1 MWTRNKKKQ
10 EGKEQAQQLCW
21 NFGIDVNIY
30 DAAYVFKQKWE
41 RSKKKAYRDRKKR
54 REHEQLLRERIKDN
68 IERKITKYHGY
79 GDLEIRVDGV
89 PKYFWRRLTK
99 HWEDYIPQ
107 RRRKGFQ
114 EYKKTH
120 RSAVFVESFSRV
132 RLTKRVGVD
141 QNMKITIGKRAA
153 ARAIYNYLDNRMA
166 LTFWY
171 EPFPFPL
178 GWIPS
183 YRGNSNKGRNCKH
196 KTYFLEK

>member
-114 EYKKTH
+114 EYKETH

-153 ARAIYNYLDNRMA
+153 ARAIYNYLDNRMV
-166 LTFWY
+166 
-171 EPFPFPL
+171 
-178 GWIPS
+178 
-183 YRGNSNKGRNCKH
+183 
-196 KTYFLEK
+196 